1 MSGSARS
8 PWRQTNTLAGLTLF
22 VVFVVSLGVAFTV
35 TKGVPLKSYSYV
47 RVAFV
52 DVGSLRVGD
61 DVRLRS
67 VREGQVTAIEV
78 GESQA
83 LVELQLPDDLEIK
96 SDAVA
101 RIRARSALGQ
111 AYVDLEPGTADA
123 GPLGDEVLPTAQSRS
138 AVQLDDLLDVFD
150 KRTRAQAA
158 LAARSAG
165 RGVAGHG
172 EDLSDFLATAAS
184 SLDDLGSISQALS
197 SDAADLD
204 STLRAAAT
212 LSEHVETRSVQ
223 LATLLETSDEVLSAF
238 AVDEAEPL
246 RATLRQAPA
255 TLGEAE
261 TALSSLVAP
270 LDDTTSSVRTLRPAL
285 ADLGRQTPDLR
296 ATLTLGER
304 ALGNVPRAARAADP
318 AVRSLTGTSTD
329 LRPLAPQIS
338 AALTRAESPLT
349 ILGDYGTNAGLFFD
363 WFADALSQQLP
374 NGNHYLRLSLPTGP
388 SAVLGTVPG
397 PSPLTPRNPYPGP
410 VEVYNER
417 GN

>member
-1 MSGSARS
+1 MSSSARS

-35 TKGVPLKSYSYV
+35 TKGVPLKDYSYV
-47 RVAFV
+47 RVAFA

-78 GESQA
+78 GESEA
-83 LVELQLPDDLEIK
+83 LVELQLPEDLEIN

-111 AYVDLEPGTADA
+111 AYVDLDPGTAEA
-123 GPLGDEVLPTAQSRS
+123 GALGDDVLPTAQSRS
-138 AVQLDDLLDVFD
+138 AVQLDDLLDTFD
-150 KRTRAQAA
+150 KRTREQAA

-172 EDLSDFLATAAS
+172 GDLSDFLATAAS
-184 SLDDLGSISQALS
+184 SLDDLGTISQALS

-223 LATLLETSDEVLSAF
+223 LAALLETSDEVLSAF
-238 AVDEAEPL
+238 AVDDAEPL
-246 RATLRQAPA
+246 RATLRQAPT

-261 TALSSLVAP
+261 TALASLVAP
-270 LDDTTSSVRTLRPAL
+270 LDDTTSAVRTLRPAL

-296 ATLTLGER
+296 ATLTSGAR

-318 AVRSLTGTSTD
+318 AVRSLTGTSAD
-329 LRPLAPQIS
+329 LRPLAPQVS
-338 AALTRAESPLT
+338 AALMRAEPALSV
-349 ILGDYGTNAGLFFD
+349 LGAYGTNAGLFFD
-363 WFADALSQQLP
+363 WFADALSQKLP
-374 NGNHYLRLSLPTGP
+374 NGNHYLRLDLVTGP
-388 SAVLGTVPG
+388 SAVLGSVPG
-397 PSPLTPRNPYPGP
+397 PAPLTPRNPYPGP
-410 VEVYNER
+410 LEAYNEG